1 MHILKSK
8 YLFPFIIAIIF
19 VTIAIVFIIKSNS
32 FKVPEKSNFAVTV
45 QYDKTENSVT
55 AELKNLSNSNYD
67 IVVGGTAEFFM
78 DMHITSDEK
87 ELPFVKDL
95 SAVYLKL
102 PKKSSLKNTIPMEN
116 YPKWDD
122 MYATVDFSVID
133 KKTSQEYKLT
143 IKSETIYSE
152 KTE

>member
-8 YLFPFIIAIIF
+8 YLFLFIIAIIF

-32 FKVPEKSNFAVTV
+32 FKVPEKSNFAGTV
-45 QYDKTENSVT
+45 QYDKTEKSVT

>member
-1 MHILKSK
+1 MHVLKFK
-8 YLFPFIIAIIF
+8 YLFLFFITIIF

-32 FKVPEKSNFAVTV
+32 FKVPEKSNFAVTI
-45 QYDKTENSVT
+45 QYDKKENSVT

-67 IVVGGTAEFFM
+67 IVVGSTAEFFM
-78 DMHITSDEK
+78 DMHITSNGK

-95 SAVYLKL
+95 SAVNLKL

-143 IKSETIYSE
+143 IKSETIYNE
-152 KTE
+152 KME

>member
-1 MHILKSK
+1 MHVLKFK
-8 YLFPFIIAIIF
+8 YLVLFFITIIF
-19 VTIAIVFIIKSNS
+19 VTITIVFIIKSNS
-32 FKVPEKSNFAVTV
+32 FKVPEKSNFAVTL
-45 QYDKTENSVT
+45 QYDKKENSVT

-78 DMHITSDEK
+78 DMHITSDGK
-87 ELPFVKDL
+87 EVPFVKDL

-102 PKKSSLKNTIPMEN
+102 PKKSSLKNTISMEN

-143 IKSETIYSE
+143 IKSETIYNE
-152 KTE
+152 KME